1 MKTEKKY
8 WEHEKYQEYEEY
20 LENYQETYKAELENP
35 MSYPKW
41 ERACRM
47 LAKYYRAIDNRHKKA
62 MELDP
67 PYDPTD
73 NPRMKNLAEMHW
85 KKADKLM
92 SVVKKYEELL
102 LI

>member
-1 MKTEKKY
+1 MNE
-8 WEHEKYQEYEEY
+8 EYQEYQEY
-20 LENYQETYKAELENP
+20 LENFQEYLESYKIYRKPLRYEQ
-35 MSYPKW
+35 W
-41 ERACRM
+41 QRACRM
-47 LAKYYRAIDNRHKKA
+47 LAKYCRAINNRHTRA